1 MIDNESNMGDT
12 PPSPNRLKRKA
23 EQLRADNPQLSQ
35 RNALDEVARQYGA
48 SNYNAYFRAWSRDR
62 RSGHVAQ
69 PRARPHRV
77 TLIARWE
84 EHKAPWSGTETVQV
98 ATSQPWWEFLT
109 LEQRRSTMALASF
122 RIDQADRSRLVS
134 RKPFAGVVNAHFN
147 AHKAARVLSFVDE
160 TRVLPAHFGK
170 ACKALGITETD
181 WRFPAMDHEREWFD
195 PLTGC
200 YFLTNEPYYSRLDSE
215 FEKQEVWARNAG
227 YKVLTLPDIALHNP
241 QGTVLQFVVKSDDA
255 HALDSLKKRCRNL
268 PVVLATMQ

>member
-62 RSGHVAQ
+62 SSRHVAQ
-69 PRARPHRV
+69 PMARPHQV

-109 LEQRRSTMALASF
+109 LEQRRSTMALAGF

-134 RKPFAGVVNAHFN
+134 RKPFAGVISAAFN
-147 AHKAARVLSFVDE
+147 AQKAARVLAFVDE
-160 TRVLPAHFGK
+160 TRVLPAPSGK
-170 ACKALGITETD
+170 AWKALGLTANN
-181 WRFPAMDHEREWFD
+181 WRFPGMDHERQWFD
-195 PLTGC
+195 PITGC
-200 YFLTNEPYYSRLDSE
+200 YFLTNEPYNSRLARDADA
-215 FEKQEVWARNAG
+215 QERWAKDAG
-227 YKVLTLPDIALHNP
+227 YDFLTLPDVALHNP
-241 QGTVLQFVVKSDDA
+241 QGTILQFMVRSDDA
-255 HALDSLKKRCRNL
+255 HALVSLKERCRHL